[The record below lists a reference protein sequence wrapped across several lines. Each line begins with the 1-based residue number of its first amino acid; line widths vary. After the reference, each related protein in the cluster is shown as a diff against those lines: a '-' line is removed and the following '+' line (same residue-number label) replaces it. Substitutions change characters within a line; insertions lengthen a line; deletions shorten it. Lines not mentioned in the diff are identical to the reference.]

1 MRRTFPRLRQP
12 SGIAG
17 YLRHRFL
24 WETLARRGLPTIPGA
39 FLCPSTPWGTPPQV
53 WCGRCSLASWSTSPI
68 SNRSRSSTTL
78 CACGCLFA
86 RQRQPL
92 LSLSPSLRPSVPP
105 SLRPSLPLRVCVC
118 ARARAVRFGRMQRDP
133 HTRCGGCRA
142 HTEIPIFAVT
152 LYLGMIFYLP
162 QHLGEAPGKG
172 IVRKAW
178 GIWNLLLSIFRRAAR
193 TLPLC

>member
-1 MRRTFPRLRQP
+1 VVLLGTCAIGSCGRPSLGEGYPQYQAPFFAPPHHGGRLLRC
-12 SGIAG
+12 GAG
-17 YLRHRFL
+17 AVPLLRGVRVQFQIGA
-24 WETLARRGLPTIPGA
+24 ARRLHCVRA
-39 FLCPSTPWGTPPQV
+39 A
-53 WCGRCSLASWSTSPI
+53 ASSHG
-68 SNRSRSSTTL
+68 NGSRS
-78 CACGCLFA
+78 F
-86 RQRQPL
+86 
-92 LSLSPSLRPSVPP
+92 PSLPPSVPP

-118 ARARAVRFGRMQRDP
+118 ARARAVRLGRMQRDP